1 MERVITESIRGDK
14 VKLFLTAQP
23 QKAPEGYVV
32 SPIVYGQWN
41 LSNIPDGSCT
51 EVMIVEG
58 LDYVYREKIP
68 EFLKI
73 SVSKLRREAIMTIV
87 GVDLHELVRAAH
99 TREIDPNQFNNTV
112 LHLKSMNTAT
122 ETISTLQSN
131 GLSLISYTTKGLS
144 YDIKAARK

>member
-1 MERVITESIRGDK
+1 MERIITESVRGDK
-14 VKLFLTAQP
+14 MKLFLTTKP
-23 QKAPEGYVV
+23 QLAPEGYVV

-41 LSNIPDGSCT
+41 LSKVPNGSCT

-58 LDYVYREKIP
+58 LDYVNRDKIE

-99 TREIDPNQFNNTV
+99 TRELDPQQFNNIA
-112 LHLKSMNTAT
+112 LRLKSMNTAS
-122 ETISTLQSN
+122 ETISTLKTN
-131 GLSLISYTTKGLS
+131 GLSLISFKTKGLS
-144 YDIKAARK
+144 YDIKAARQ